1 MADPPSAWKR
11 LTIYVTPGEHRA
23 LRAESYQRGK
33 TMSEIV
39 REALHSRIMFVAHT
53 PIAVEET
60 KSEENK

>member
-1 MADPPSAWKR
+1 VPDPPSAWKR

-39 REALHSRIMFVAHT
+39 REALHSRVLMITHR
-53 PIAVEET
+53 PIDVEEI
-60 KSEENK
+60 KK

>member
-1 MADPPSAWKR
+1 MPDPPSAWKR

-39 REALHSRIMFVAHT
+39 REALHSRVLMITHR
-53 PIAVEET
+53 PIDVEEI
-60 KSEENK
+60 KK